1 MMEEK
6 RVKED
11 VEEEEIVVVAKD
23 EEEEEEAIVRIQV
36 VKKELINHLRAME
49 DQEEEDEATIKI
61 QMKEGMTN
69 QELNA
74 TIVINLVIILGNVV
88 AQLVMLKRR
97 LIFLLINKK
106 LKSQLCY

>member
-11 VEEEEIVVVAKD
+11 MEEEEDVVVAK
-23 EEEEEEAIVRIQV
+23 EEEEEAIVIIQM
-36 VKKELINHLRAME
+36 VKKEFINRLEAVE

-61 QMKEGMTN
+61 QMKGGMTN
-69 QELNA
+69 LELNA
-74 TIVINLVIILGNVV
+74 TIVINLAIILGNVV
-88 AQLVMLKRR
+88 AQLIMLKKK
-97 LIFLLINKK
+97 LIFLMINKK